1 MRMLSF
7 QEFKKR
13 AAPSVENICRDLI
26 QENKGKISVK
36 KEKVAVKNMLR
47 ILEAVFALNREKGFE
62 NMTLRDLSRQSGLS
76 MGALYSYFPGK
87 KELRS
92 MILRQGVAYTREVIL
107 EQAGACP
114 GPVEK
119 LEVAIQTHLYLTE
132 VLRPWFYFAYMEASS
147 LPRRER
153 QRAMEDEL
161 TTEQIFLDILREGT
175 ETGDFQCPDLE
186 LVAALIKAVLQ
197 DWYLKR
203 WKYKRKGITVEDYA
217 RFVVDFVVRRLTR
230 KS

>member
-1 MRMLSF
+1 MSMLPF

-13 AAPSVENICRDLI
+13 MAPTLENICRDLI

-36 KEKVAVKNMLR
+36 KETVAVKNMMR
-47 ILEAVFALNREKGFE
+47 ILEAVFALNREKGFQT
-62 NMTLRDLSRQSGLS
+62 MSLRDLSRKSGLS

-87 KELRS
+87 EELRS

-107 EQAGACP
+107 ELTEACP
-114 GPVEK
+114 TPVER
-119 LEVAIQTHLYLTE
+119 LEVAIETHLYLTE

-147 LPRRER
+147 LSRREKK
-153 QRAMEDEL
+153 RAMEDEL
-161 TTEQIFLDILREGT
+161 ATEQIFLDILHEGVQS
-175 ETGDFQCPDLE
+175 GDLHCRDVE

-203 WKYKRKGITVEDYA
+203 WKYKRRGITVEDYA
-217 RFVVDFVVRRLTR
+217 GFVVDFVMSRLTE
-230 KS
+230 KP

>member
-1 MRMLSF
+1 MLPF

-13 AAPSVENICRDLI
+13 VAPTLENICRDLI
-26 QENKGKISVK
+26 RENKGNISVK
-36 KEKVAVKNMLR
+36 KEEVAVKNIMR
-47 ILEAVFALNREKGFE
+47 ILEAVFSLNREKDFQT
-62 NMTLRDLSRQSGLS
+62 MSLRDLSRKSGLS

-87 KELRS
+87 EELRS

-107 EQAGACP
+107 EQTGACHN
-114 GPVEK
+114 PVER
-119 LEVAIQTHLYLTE
+119 LEVAIETHLYLTE

-147 LPRRER
+147 LSRREK

-161 TTEQIFLDILREGT
+161 TTEQIFLDILNEGV
-175 ETGDFQCPDLE
+175 ESGDLHCPDVD

-217 RFVVDFVVRRLTR
+217 RFVVDFVLGRLTG
-230 KS
+230 KP